1 MNNRIS
7 LFVSSSSNEWLYNG
21 YNLFIIGYINYNLY
35 KIMKIIVDYAQILTN
50 EKSTRFLESVFVNI
64 SSLFLMQYKYVF
76 EVEYPDVDGK

>member
-7 LFVSSSSNEWLYNG
+7 LFVSSSSNDWLFNG
-21 YNLFIIGYINYNLY
+21 DNLFIIGYINYNLY

-50 EKSTRFLESVFVNI
+50 EKSARFLESVVVNI

>member
-21 YNLFIIGYINYNLY
+21 DNLFTGGSSNYEFF

-50 EKSTRFLESVFVNI
+50 EKSARFLESVFVNI
-64 SSLFLMQYKYVF
+64 SSLFLMQFKYVF

>member
-21 YNLFIIGYINYNLY
+21 DNLFIIGYINYNLY

-50 EKSTRFLESVFVNI
+50 EKSARFLEYLTEF
-64 SSLFLMQYKYVF
+64 FLY
-76 EVEYPDVDGK
+76 

>member
-7 LFVSSSSNEWLYNG
+7 LFVSSSSNEWLYSG
-21 YNLFIIGYINYNLY
+21 DNLFIIGYINYNLY

-50 EKSTRFLESVFVNI
+50 EKSARFLEFVFVNI

>member
-21 YNLFIIGYINYNLY
+21 DILFIIGYINYNLY

-50 EKSTRFLESVFVNI
+50 EKSARFLEFVFVII

>member
-7 LFVSSSSNEWLYNG
+7 LFVSSSSNDWLYNG
-21 YNLFIIGYINYNLY
+21 DNLFIIGYINYNLY
-35 KIMKIIVDYAQILTN
+35 KIMKIIGDYAQILTN
-50 EKSTRFLESVFVNI
+50 EKSARFLEFVFVII

>member
-21 YNLFIIGYINYNLY
+21 DNLFIIGYINYNLY
-35 KIMKIIVDYAQILTN
+35 KMMKIIVAYAQILTN
-50 EKSTRFLESVFVNI
+50 EKSARFLESVFVNI

>member
-21 YNLFIIGYINYNLY
+21 DNLFIIGYINYNLY
-35 KIMKIIVDYAQILTN
+35 KMMKIIVDYAQILTN
-50 EKSTRFLESVFVNI
+50 EKSARFLESVFVNI

>member
-21 YNLFIIGYINYNLY
+21 DNLFIIGYINYNLY

-50 EKSTRFLESVFVNI
+50 EKSARFLEFVFVNI
-64 SSLFLMQYKYVF
+64 SSMSPNLAVLGKVLPLYWLYVL
-76 EVEYPDVDGK
+76 

>member
-21 YNLFIIGYINYNLY
+21 DNLFIIGYINYNLY

-50 EKSTRFLESVFVNI
+50 EKSARFLESVFVNI

>member
-21 YNLFIIGYINYNLY
+21 DNLFIIGYINYNLY

-50 EKSTRFLESVFVNI
+50 EKSARFLEFVFVII

>member
-21 YNLFIIGYINYNLY
+21 DNLFIVGSSNYEFFKMM
-35 KIMKIIVDYAQILTN
+35 KIMIDYAQKITN
-50 EKSTRFLESVFVNI
+50 EKSVRFLESVFVNI

>member
-21 YNLFIIGYINYNLY
+21 DNLFIIGYINYNLY

-50 EKSTRFLESVFVNI
+50 EKSARFLESVFVNI
-64 SSLFLMQYKYVF
+64 SIFCLLLL
-76 EVEYPDVDGK
+76 

>member
-21 YNLFIIGYINYNLY
+21 DNLFTVGSNNYELY
-35 KIMKIIVDYAQILTN
+35 KMMKIMIDYAQKITN
-50 EKSTRFLESVFVNI
+50 EKSVRFLESVFVNI
-64 SSLFLMQYKYVF
+64 SSLFLMQYKYAF

>member
-21 YNLFIIGYINYNLY
+21 DNLFIIGYINYNLY

-50 EKSTRFLESVFVNI
+50 EISARFLESVFVNI
-64 SSLFLMQYKYVF
+64 SSLFLMQYKYAF